1 MQIVITD
8 GFTLNPGDLRWK
20 PFEELGEVVVYDRTS
35 EDRVRERCR
44 NASVIITNKTPV
56 SSAVIEAATG
66 LKVIAVTATGYNVVD
81 VEAADK
87 KGIPVCN
94 VPGYGTDSV
103 AQHTFALLLELANHA
118 GRNSASVHQGEWS
131 RSADW
136 CYSKAPLVEL
146 SGKTFGII
154 GYGRIGRKAGEIAR
168 AFGMNVIYSSRSD
181 KGGESKRRSVEDIF
195 SQSDVVS
202 LHCPLTS
209 DNHSFVNERLLSQM
223 KPTAFLINT
232 ARGQLIHEQDLATAL
247 KNKVLAGAA
256 LDVLSKEPPPPE
268 NPLIGAPS
276 CIITPHTA
284 WLSFEARQRIMDI
297 TYNNV
302 ARALAG
308 KLQNVVPSTSTPQ
321 RTNTSA
327 QLDK

>member
-8 GFTLNPGDLRWK
+8 GFTLNPGDLSWT
-20 PFEELGEVVVYDRTS
+20 PFEGLGEVVIHDRTP
-35 EDRVRERCR
+35 EDEVRERCR
-44 NASVIITNKTPV
+44 NAAVIITNKTPV
-56 SSAVIEAATG
+56 SSAVIEAAAG
-66 LKVIAVTATGYNVVD
+66 LKVIAVTATGYNIVD
-81 VEAADK
+81 VEAAAK
-87 KGIPVCN
+87 RGIPVCN

-118 GRNSASVHQGEWS
+118 GRNSVSVHQGEWG

-136 CYSKAPLVEL
+136 CYSKAPLTEL

-154 GYGRIGRKAGEIAR
+154 GYGRIGQKAGEIAR

-181 KGGESKRRSVEDIF
+181 KGGDAKRVSIEEIF

-209 DNHSFVNERLLSQM
+209 DNHSFVNERLLSRM

-232 ARGQLIHEQDLATAL
+232 ARGQLIHEHDLAAAL
-247 KNKVLAGAA
+247 KNKILAGAA
-256 LDVLSKEPPPPE
+256 LDVLSKEPPSPE
-268 NPLIGAPS
+268 NPLIGVPS

-297 TYNNV
+297 TFSNV
-302 ARALAG
+302 KQVLAG
-308 KLQNVVPSTSTPQ
+308 EQQNVV
-321 RTNTSA
+321 N
-327 QLDK
+327 LK